1 MAVRCPSTGVV
12 DWARVARSYG
22 TDFEEAGGEILLRRE
37 VIEFEGA
44 EGSDNFSGGSTKG
57 EAAPFS
63 PVIVRTSSGEG
74 IVADRVVVCGG
85 LHADRLA
92 AKGGCDPEPRIVPF
106 RGDYLLLDESKRH
119 LVKGNIYP
127 VPDARYPFL
136 GVHFTPRPDGEMWLG
151 PNAVFAFS
159 REGYTMGTFSLR
171 DMWDA
176 FSFEGFRALAW
187 KNLAFGVD
195 EMWRA
200 VYLPAQV
207 ARLQRYIPE
216 LTLADVKR
224 GPSGVRAQA
233 LDAHGSLVEV
243 RARVRERAAAVS
255 PCQCADA
262 SASAWGGR
270 CARKRACACIC
281 AGLRLP
287 PLATKRAERRG
298 KGAALPQRPEPRGDE
313 LARNWRGHRGRGG
326 GGIRPARATARAS
339 RQGSSTGHGRAPTM
353 VEALAR
359 VTYIIS
365 K

>member
-136 GVHFTPRPDGEMWLG
+136 GVHFTPRPDGVMWLG

-195 EMWRA
+195 EIWRA

-255 PCQCADA
+255 PSQCADA

-270 CARKRACACIC
+270 VRAQTRMCVHVRRTSSSTARHETRQAARQGRCIAATPRAP
-281 AGLRLP
+281 RR
-287 PLATKRAERRG
+287 RARS
-298 KGAALPQRPEPRGDE
+298 Q
-313 LARNWRGHRGRGG
+313 LARPSRTRRRRHSACPCD
-326 GGIRPARATARAS
+326 RPRQSAR
-339 RQGSSTGHGRAPTM
+339 
-353 VEALAR
+353 
-359 VTYIIS
+359 
-365 K
+365 

>member
-37 VIEFEGA
+37 VVDFEGA
-44 EGSDNFSGGSTKG
+44 EGSGNFSGGSTKG

-255 PCQCADA
+255 PCQCADT

-270 CARKRACACIC
+270 VRAQTRMCVHVCRTSSSTARHETRRAARQGRCI
-281 AGLRLP
+281 A
-287 PLATKRAERRG
+287 ATPRAPRRR
-298 KGAALPQRPEPRGDE
+298 ARSQ
-313 LARNWRGHRGRGG
+313 LARPSRTRRRRHSACPCD
-326 GGIRPARATARAS
+326 RPRQSAR
-339 RQGSSTGHGRAPTM
+339 
-353 VEALAR
+353 
-359 VTYIIS
+359 
-365 K
+365 